1 VFAGKEPGFDAIV
14 GNPPFAGKNTLI
26 ASHRERYPD
35 WLRTI
40 HEGAHGNADL
50 VAHFFRRAFVLLRR
64 GGAFGLIA
72 TNTIRQGDTRATSLR
87 PIREA
92 GGTIF
97 RAVRRLRWPG
107 EAAVVVSVVHIR
119 KGSHPGPVELDGR
132 LVERIT
138 AFLFPRGGDADP
150 VRLAANAGKG
160 FQGSIVL
167 GKGFTFDDTDQT
179 GEANPLTEMQQLID
193 ESSHNGERIFPYIGG
208 EEVNSNPTHAHHR
221 YVINFGT
228 MTESEARRWPDLM
241 SIVEAKILGKRASH
255 STAEWWHFERL
266 RAELYEAVRG
276 LPRVLVNSSKAA
288 PQYAVAMLPSHMIY
302 SQNLNVFALPTM
314 ACFCSLQCRVHET

>member
-50 VAHFFRRAFVLLRR
+50 VAHFFRRAFALLRR

-72 TNTIRQGDTRATSLR
+72 TNTIRQGDTRATGLR

-97 RAVRRLRWPG
+97 RAVRRLKWPG
-107 EAAVVVSVVHIR
+107 EAAVVVSVVHVC
-119 KGSHPGPVELDGR
+119 KGPYPSSTELDGQE
-132 LVERIT
+132 VERIT
-138 AFLFPRGGDADP
+138 AFLFSKGGDADP
-150 VRLAANAGKG
+150 VRLAANAGKS

-167 GKGFTFDDTDQT
+167 GMGFTFDDTDRK
-179 GEANPLTEMQQLID
+179 GAASSLAEMRRLVERNPRNRD
-193 ESSHNGERIFPYIGG
+193 RIFPYIGG
-208 EEVNSNPTHAHHR
+208 EEINDSPIHAHHR
-221 YVINFGT
+221 YIINFEDLS
-228 MTESEARRWPDLM
+228 ESKARSFFRQEDTLALRYYAAEPMRSGLGFSGQHSRIDLATTLPTASRPSPSRPASRPTRRWRRRARRTTASGPTSW
-241 SIVEAKILGKRASH
+241 SGTTRA
-255 STAEWWHFERL
+255 
-266 RAELYEAVRG
+266 
-276 LPRVLVNSSKAA
+276 
-288 PQYAVAMLPSHMIY
+288 
-302 SQNLNVFALPTM
+302 
-314 ACFCSLQCRVHET
+314 